1 MLVVDDSSTFRE
13 YLRVGLEAAGYC
25 VLSAENGEEGLSI
38 AQNRDVDAFVV
49 DHVLPGIDGASVVRR
64 LRQQVRHRRTPSLL
78 LTASDDPA
86 QELKALEAG
95 ADAFV
100 RKDEEIDVLLA
111 RLASILRSVGTPL
124 EGEDARREGRAPRVL
139 FIDAHAHLLDHVA
152 RSLEKEGVVVQM
164 ASSAEL
170 PSGDFD
176 CIVAY
181 VGTVGTESPLVMR
194 LRKREESHAA
204 RLVLL
209 GESDSRTELVEAIAL
224 GADDYL
230 PVTTGEAVM
239 VARLHAQLR
248 RKQLED
254 ENETTRE
261 NLVRHRMELTHQQQ
275 LAAARAAVAEEL
287 RIARDLAEDKAREA
301 ENLLA
306 QNEAIFR
313 SMAEGLIISDL
324 EGRLLQV
331 NPAALQIFGAGHARE
346 LEEML
351 HPESSLGEFRY
362 PGGESISVAEW
373 PLAQA
378 CRGTSV
384 NNLELEF
391 VRRDKEFRFT
401 GSFNAVSVEDRESR
415 RILAALTFRDITAQ
429 KRSEEVLRRTEQ
441 LAVTGRLAASIA
453 HEINNPLSAVM
464 NLLYLLE
471 SRVENNRPAGEL
483 VASAQ
488 KELRRVADITRQTLA
503 FYRDSTRPVEVDVCA
518 LVAEVAE
525 VFSAKLHAAEVR
537 LQLELECAARPCAYP
552 GELRQ
557 AISNIVSNAI
567 DASPRGE
574 VVRIRVR
581 ACRIKD
587 LPGVRISVADRGP
600 GIPRSFYPEVFKP
613 FSSLKALHGTGLGL
627 WVTHS
632 IVARHEGCV
641 RFHSRTQEPS
651 GTAFSIFVPIAPGTE
666 GNRPDNFSKL
676 FRELGRELLA
686 QNSGHR

>member
-1 MLVVDDSSTFRE
+1 MIDDSSTFRE
-13 YLRVGLEAAGYC
+13 YLRAGLEAAGYA
-25 VLSAENGEEGLSI
+25 VIAAEDGEEGLSI

-49 DHVLPGIDGASVVRR
+49 DNVLPGIDGASVVRR

-111 RLASILRSVGTPL
+111 RLASILRSVGSPL
-124 EGEDARREGRAPRVL
+124 EYEEIRQEGRAPRVL
-139 FIDAHAHLLDHVA
+139 FIDAPAALEEHVGKA
-152 RSLEKEGVVVQM
+152 LEKEGVAVQM
-164 ASSAEL
+164 GSSADL
-170 PSGDFD
+170 PCGEFD

-181 VGTVGTESPLVMR
+181 VGTVGAGPSLVTR
-194 LRKREESHAA
+194 LRKREGSHAA

-209 GESDSRTELVEAIAL
+209 GDSESRTELVEAIAL

-230 PVTTGEAVM
+230 PASAGEAVM
-239 VARLHAQLR
+239 AARLHAQLR

-254 ENETTRE
+254 ENEITRE
-261 NLVRHRMELTHQQQ
+261 NLIRHRVELENQKQV
-275 LAAARAAVAEEL
+275 AAARAAVAEEL
-287 RIARDLAEDKAREA
+287 RLARDLAEDKAREA

-306 QNEAIFR
+306 QTEAIFR

-324 EGRLLQV
+324 HGRLLQV
-331 NPAALQIFGAGHARE
+331 NQAALQIFGADDVRA
-346 LEEML
+346 LEAML
-351 HPESSLGEFRY
+351 HPGTSIGEFRDA
-362 PGGESISVAEW
+362 GGESVPASEW

-378 CRGTSV
+378 SRGHCV

-391 VRRDKEFRFT
+391 IRRDKEFRFI
-401 GSFNAVSVEDRESR
+401 GSFNAVAVEDRESR

-464 NLLYLLE
+464 NLLYLLQG
-471 SRVENNRPAGEL
+471 RVENNAPAAEL
-483 VASAQ
+483 VAAAQ
-488 KELRRVADITRQTLA
+488 KELQRVADITRQTLA

-525 VFSAKLHAAEVR
+525 VFSAKLEAAGIR
-537 LQLELECAARPCAYP
+537 LQLELECAARPCAYA

-557 AISNIVSNAI
+557 AISNLVSNAI

-574 VVRIRVR
+574 AVRIRVR
-581 ACRIKD
+581 PCRIKD

-632 IVARHEGCV
+632 IVARHQGCV
-641 RFHSRTQEPS
+641 RFHSRTQNPS
-651 GTAFSIFVPIAPGTE
+651 GTTFSIFVPLAPAPE
-666 GNRPDNFSKL
+666 ANRPDSFSKL

-686 QNSGHR
+686 QTSGHR